1 MKKILA
7 LVLAAMMIFSLA
19 ACGDNN
25 TTDPNKDNPG
35 VSQSGENN
43 DNKSGASNKA
53 SGGNLIADDDNPN
66 YDPAEEL
73 SGITNIGCPEGFT
86 FLKRPSGSS
95 DLECIVYKADSGTV
109 TEDDVANYAAAIW
122 NLCIDVAED
131 GAMFKYKS
139 VKKEKTGYSDLSDA
153 KQDDGRYIWYYE
165 VNGGI
170 IKIRIGTGSVVNVEE
185 GELELYVEKLVT
197 D

>member
-1 MKKILA
+1 MKRLFAILI
-7 LVLAAMMIFSLA
+7 AAMMLLSLA

-25 TTDPNKDNPG
+25 TTDPDKDNPG

-43 DNKSGASNKA
+43 DGGGASNKA
-53 SGGNLIADDDNPN
+53 SAGNLIADDDNQH
-66 YDPAEEL
+66 YDAAEEL
-73 SGITNIGCPEGFT
+73 SGIPNIGCPEGFSVY
-86 FLKRPSGSS
+86 KHPSGGD
-95 DLECIVYKADSGTV
+95 DLKQVVYKADSGTV
-109 TEDDVANYAAAIW
+109 TEDDVANFAAAIW

-131 GAMFKYKS
+131 GAMFKYSS

-165 VNGGI
+165 INGNI
-170 IKIRIGTGSVVNVEE
+170 IKIRIGAEAAVDVDD
-185 GELELYVEKLVT
+185 GELELHVEKMVT